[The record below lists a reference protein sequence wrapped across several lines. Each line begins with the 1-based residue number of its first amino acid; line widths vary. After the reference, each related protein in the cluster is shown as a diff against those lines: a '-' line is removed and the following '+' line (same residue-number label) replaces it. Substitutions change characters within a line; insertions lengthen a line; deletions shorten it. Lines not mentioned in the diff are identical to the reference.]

1 MDVDIVAEAIR
12 EAEAATI
19 APRFRAL
26 TDDDVAF
33 KGPDDPVTIADRACE
48 AMLGASLRMIDDLPV
63 VGEEAAAADPSLL
76 GATDHDAWIVDP
88 LDGSSDYGYSP
99 HWSVHVALVVDGEP
113 TVGAVAVP
121 GWETTWG
128 TDPAPHRV
136 PAGVE
141 SGEAPR
147 IVVSRSRSRFDGS
160 RLQAALGEAIKAE
173 RTLRRAIRLDPDRP
187 EAYEAL
193 VELLRANKREVSA
206 TAVEREWS
214 RRQAQAAREEE
225 R

>member
-76 GATDHDAWIVDP
+76 APQTMTP
-88 LDGSSDYGYSP
+88 GSSTLST
-99 HWSVHVALVVDGEP
+99 ARKTCE
-113 TVGAVAVP
+113 
-121 GWETTWG
+121 
-128 TDPAPHRV
+128 
-136 PAGVE
+136 
-141 SGEAPR
+141 
-147 IVVSRSRSRFDGS
+147 
-160 RLQAALGEAIKAE
+160 RLG
-173 RTLRRAIRLDPDRP
+173 RLRRDG
-187 EAYEAL
+187 
-193 VELLRANKREVSA
+193 
-206 TAVEREWS
+206 
-214 RRQAQAAREEE
+214 RQGAQR
-225 R
+225 